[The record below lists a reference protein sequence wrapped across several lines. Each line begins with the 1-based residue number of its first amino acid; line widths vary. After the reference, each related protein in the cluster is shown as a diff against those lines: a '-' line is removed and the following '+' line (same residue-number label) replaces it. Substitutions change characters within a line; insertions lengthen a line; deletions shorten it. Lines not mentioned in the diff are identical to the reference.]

1 MLEKIKSMFVK
12 KERYASFD
20 GNDEDTI
27 DIFLHGAQLES
38 CRISNYIFMK
48 KNSDIHSALTKRD
61 FVNLD
66 FSNFFIVGD
75 EIYQQI
81 PEVVQ
86 YNEDY
91 DIIIGLVQDKDW
103 AKLNTCINIA
113 EKTTDDVEMQMSIF
127 TNAYHLINPSIK

>member
-1 MLEKIKSMFVK
+1 MLEKIKSMFAK
-12 KERYASFD
+12 KQRYATFD

-48 KNSDIHSALTKRD
+48 KNSDVHSALTKRD

-103 AKLNTCINIA
+103 VKLNTCINIA
-113 EKTTDDVEMQMSIF
+113 EKTTDDIDLQIKIF
-127 TNAYHLINPSIK
+127 INAYNLINTSVK